1 MEDAVF
7 QGDVKKLAELI
18 RQDPGFKVNMDH
30 GAGVTFL
37 HHACDEGENSSPVI
51 PLLLA
56 HPDIDVNV
64 KSTGGQTP
72 FYYPCLRGS
81 TSSAR
86 EMLKDSR
93 VNVNKPRNDGITPL
107 WRAACNGYLDI
118 IGWWIVSGREVD
130 LGKPGDVD
138 YTDAIGVAKIQGE
151 TEVVAL
157 LERFQN
163 DATKTRQAVR
173 VEVGWYDELAAGM
186 FALVVFVSD
195 GLLKIKDT
203 PPSPAARYF
212 KMARRLPLELQML
225 LCFRQVG
232 STKEIIPGKESEAAF
247 KSLAR
252 TL

>member
-1 MEDAVF
+1 MIMKAAVMSGDA
-7 QGDVKKLAELI
+7 KKVAELI
-18 RQDPGFKVNMDH
+18 RQDPGFDVNKQDNY
-30 GAGVTFL
+30 GWTFL

-64 KSTGGQTP
+64 KDMSGRTP

-93 VNVNKPRNDGITPL
+93 VNVNKPRNDGCTPL
-107 WRAACNGYLDI
+107 WCAACNGYLDI

-195 GLLKIKDT
+195 GLLQVNDSTT
-203 PPSPAARYF
+203 PA
-212 KMARRLPLELQML
+212 
-225 LCFRQVG
+225 
-232 STKEIIPGKESEAAF
+232 
-247 KSLAR
+247 
-252 TL
+252 